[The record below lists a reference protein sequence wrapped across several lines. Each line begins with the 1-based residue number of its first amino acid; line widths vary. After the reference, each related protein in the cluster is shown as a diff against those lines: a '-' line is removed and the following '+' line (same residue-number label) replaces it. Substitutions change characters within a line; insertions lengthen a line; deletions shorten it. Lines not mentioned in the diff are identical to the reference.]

1 MIWNAR
7 SLLRQVELGEDS
19 RLEFKEAFFKEGRLH
34 APSREVV
41 ADELA
46 AFANFAGGTLVFS
59 VSDRGDA
66 SLLEYQPPPPPPTPP
81 GRAPTGTA
89 SGPPRASP

>member
-19 RLEFKEAFFKEGRLH
+19 RLEFKEAFFMEGRPH

-46 AFANFAGGTLVFS
+46 AFANSAGGTLVFS
-59 VSDRGDA
+59 VFGRS
-66 SLLEYQPPPPPPTPP
+66 SLLEYHPPPPPPTPP
-81 GRAPTGTA
+81 GQAPTGTA